1 MRIIVKAEIL
11 WCNHMA
17 QSVQQFDRNGQ
28 IRERTRRVPSATALV
43 RQGWRE
49 G

>member
-1 MRIIVKAEIL
+1 MRIIVSAEIL

-17 QSVQQFDRNGQ
+17 QSGQHSDRDGQ